1 MSQTLAAH
9 RRKRACKICKK
20 TGVRNCAAAKLG
32 QPLCPQGE
40 CQGMHAPLIDP
51 KILQQRDYLTRHLC
65 RPIARSAKSTI
76 PTKIAYRPIRPRRC
90 HNKKCRSAVPCPHGQ
105 CFASFATV
113 MSEAQ
118 LHEYAGIHGAG
129 EGAGN
134 YWSLAGLVT
143 VGERP
148 HPGRLNDRDDMVR
161 ELRSK
166 SGRG

>member
-1 MSQTLAAH
+1 MTQTLAAH

-20 TGVRNCAAAKLG
+20 TGARNCAAAKLG
-32 QPLCPQGE
+32 QSLCQQGE
-40 CQGMHAPLIDP
+40 CLGMQAPLVDP
-51 KILQQRDYLTRHLC
+51 KILLQRDYLTRHLC
-65 RPIARSAKSTI
+65 PRTTVSAKPTI
-76 PTKIAYRPIRPRRC
+76 PSKISCRSIRPRRC
-90 HNKKCRSAVPCPHGQ
+90 RNKNCRSAVPCPHGQ

-118 LHEYAGIHGAG
+118 LHEYAGVHGARDG
-129 EGAGN
+129 EGN
-134 YWSLAGLVT
+134 YWSLAGLAT